1 MPYSKFFKKYLIF
14 VSMLIET
21 GNLKIAQWSPW
32 SIFWLLLGR
41 RLVLDPYLIK
51 EGIELYESF
60 YFVPFE

>member
-1 MPYSKFFKKYLIF
+1 
-14 VSMLIET
+14 MLIET